1 MIVGL
6 ALALACAVATSVAF
20 LLKQR
25 GAVLAPPVRG
35 QHPLRSAADLF
46 RSRWFAVGWAVAVGA
61 WALHVGALALAPL
74 SIVQAVLAGGIVFLA
89 VFAERYFGFRL
100 GKRQWIGVIV
110 TAVGLAIIGLTSGG
124 GDGEP
129 PHYAVAALIAI
140 ECGVLVVGVGVA
152 VFATHHRV
160 PLAAQG
166 LLLGTAAGALFG
178 VSDIGIKFLADDIA
192 SGVLELISPWTV
204 TALIASVV
212 AFYASARG
220 LQIGPGRRGHRPD
233 LDCRQPHRD
242 RRRHS
247 HLPGSGRERSAR
259 DHRTDARLL
268 PRARGGRPDP
278 RPGPSRR
285 DRPYLGGKCV
295 RRPPSSGAPRSR
307 YARLIRKLWPHDG
320 WRNFAFRGFS
330 CQPPP
335 SRPLGD
341 CRNLRNCWLA
351 AGQLIRLT
359 VIT

>member
-46 RSRWFAVGWAVAVGA
+46 RSKWFAVGWAVAVGA

-220 LQIGPGRRGHRPD
+220 LQIGPGVEVIALTSIAANLTAIVGGI
-233 LDCRQPHRD
+233 LIFRD
-242 RRRHS
+242 
-247 HLPGSGRERSAR
+247 PVGSGALEII
-259 DHRTDARLL
+259 
-268 PRARGGRPDP
+268 GRMLAFCLVLAGAALI
-278 RPGPSRR
+278 PGP
-285 DRPYLGGKCV
+285 V
-295 RRPPSSGAPRSR
+295 RAAETAPTSEV
-307 YARLIRKLWPHDG
+307 
-320 WRNFAFRGFS
+320 S
-330 CQPPP
+330 
-335 SRPLGD
+335 
-341 CRNLRNCWLA
+341 
-351 AGQLIRLT
+351 
-359 VIT
+359 V